1 MTAPEAAV
9 AAVDEVEELAADGL
23 RWLIA
28 AARETAGRGLA
39 WTTRPSDD
47 KLDPMLYSGTAGVVP
62 VLLEAWRHFGDD
74 SYADAALRAARSLA
88 DSVDGIDDDSLYF
101 GRTGTALVLRALHEE
116 LGDTAA
122 GAAADRAL
130 EHVRSRFDGTRWS
143 ELFELMGGNAGI
155 GLGALLA
162 GDAELAVLAL
172 EPYLRTAEQTPA
184 GVHWAHRTGIDS
196 RLHHISHGTLGIV
209 LALAR
214 VGRATGRADLVELA
228 LAGAADVVARDEA
241 GPQGFLV
248 PHSTPQYRPDVIEP
262 ISYGWCHG
270 PAGDAQVFRLL
281 RDITT
286 DPVWSARADRCWH
299 TVTHSGLPGRL
310 RPGFWDNSGRCCGTA
325 GVLAL
330 SCDRIA
336 EQQDPYDFAHV
347 LVADLVARAVRDTDG
362 ARWSNF
368 EHRAT
373 PSDLEPCTGWAMG
386 DAGIVRELLR
396 FVRLIRRGDP
406 RYAFAWPDQPPVP
419 ARVRPSASGELTLP
433 GRDARVPGRWT

>member
-1 MTAPEAAV
+1 MTAPEATV
-9 AAVDEVEELAADGL
+9 PVVDEVEELAVEGL
-23 RWLIA
+23 RWLTG
-28 AARETAGRGLA
+28 AARETSGGGLA

-47 KLDPMLYSGTAGVVP
+47 ELNPMLYSGTAGVVP

-74 SYADAALRAARSLA
+74 SYADSALRAAGSLA

-101 GRTGTALVLRALHEE
+101 GRTGMALVLRALHEE

-130 EHVRSRFDGTRWS
+130 ELIRSRFDGTRWG

-162 GDAELAVLAL
+162 GDAELAVLAM
-172 EPYLRTAEQTPA
+172 EPYLRTAEQTSA
-184 GVHWAHRTGIDS
+184 GVHWAHRTGTDS

-209 LALAR
+209 LSLAQ
-214 VGRATGRADLVELA
+214 VGGATGRTDLVELA

-241 GPQGFLV
+241 GPEGFLV

-286 DPVWSARADRCWH
+286 DPVWAGLTDRCWD
-299 TVTHSGLPGRL
+299 TVTRSGLPQRP
-310 RPGFWDNSGRCCGTA
+310 RPGFWDNNGRCCGTA

-330 SCDRIA
+330 ACDRIA
-336 EQQDPYDFAHV
+336 EQHDPYDFAHV
-347 LVADLVARAVRDTDG
+347 LVRDLVARAIRDSDG

-368 EHRAT
+368 EYRDT

-386 DAGIVRELLR
+386 NAGIVRELLR
-396 FVRLIRRGDP
+396 FVRLSRRGDP

-419 ARVRPSASGELTLP
+419 ARVTIRSSGT
-433 GRDARVPGRWT
+433 DAVS

>member
-1 MTAPEAAV
+1 MTAPEATV
-9 AAVDEVEELAADGL
+9 VVVDEVEGLAVDGL
-23 RWLIA
+23 RWLTE
-28 AARETAGRGLA
+28 AARGTFEGGLA
-39 WTTRPSDD
+39 WSTRPSDD
-47 KLDPMLYSGTAGVVP
+47 ELTPMLYSGTAGNVP

-101 GRTGTALVLRALHEE
+101 GRTGMALVLRALHEE

-130 EHVRSRFDGTRWS
+130 QLVRSRFDGTRWG

-162 GDAELAVLAL
+162 GDAELAVLAM

-214 VGRATGRADLVELA
+214 VGEATGRADLVELA

-241 GPQGFLV
+241 GPEGFLV

-281 RDITT
+281 RDITA
-286 DPVWSARADRCWH
+286 DPVWPALTDRCWH
-299 TVTHSGLPGRL
+299 TVTHSALPQRL
-310 RPGFWDNSGRCCGTA
+310 RPGFWDNNGRCCGTA

-330 SCDRIA
+330 ACDRIA
-336 EQQDPYDFAHV
+336 EQHDPYDFAHV
-347 LVADLVARAVRDTDG
+347 LVADLAARAIRDSDG
-362 ARWSNF
+362 ARWSNS

-386 DAGIVRELLR
+386 NAGIVRELLR
-396 FVRLIRRGDP
+396 FVRLSRGDDP

-419 ARVRPSASGELTLP
+419 AQARIRRCGT
-433 GRDARVPGRWT
+433 DAVS